1 MLGRLTF
8 GCASAVSRRAEKV
21 SLQLPAE
28 EARGSRRTQRL
39 AGDEECLLGGLG
51 CNVGHN
57 AGTCLFSSFAL
68 NSRPEILST
77 AILQDH
83 LWSEKCIC
91 PSLYTNFGLSSS
103 GVGFGELY
111 LFVFFLAFF
120 FFFKERAVFLRSS
133 LDVSDTEPGLSNTY
147 KAQGSETGVIPICPF
162 PPSPRWGEKRTTQ
175 TVVIIGTKEGCLGRI
190 REGFPKRRCCCGS
203 LCPQAGHLPQEECM
217 CGWRLVVVWAG
228 GVKQKPADPL
238 EDFKDCT

>member
-1 MLGRLTF
+1 MH
-8 GCASAVSRRAEKV
+8 SRSQNRRG
-21 SLQLPAE
+21 SLRFLPPLEMRPSSIAPNPAE
-28 EARGSRRTQRL
+28 SREAPPTPQHPSPLRGT
-39 AGDEECLLGGLG
+39 
-51 CNVGHN
+51 
-57 AGTCLFSSFAL
+57 
-68 NSRPEILST
+68 
-77 AILQDH
+77 
-83 LWSEKCIC
+83 
-91 PSLYTNFGLSSS
+91 
-103 GVGFGELY
+103 
-111 LFVFFLAFF
+111 
-120 FFFKERAVFLRSS
+120 LRSS
-133 LDVSDTEPGLSNTY
+133 FRSPQKPREMRAEPGLSNTY